1 MMTARHA
8 CHDHSPPART
18 RTMIAIARRAADLLL
33 PLITP
38 PKGSG
43 EHAAGG
49 SADRHPPVPATAPG
63 RSRQRQ
69 AAPAGS

>member
-1 MMTARHA
+1 
-8 CHDHSPPART
+8 
-18 RTMIAIARRAADLLL
+18 MIAIARRAADLLL
-33 PLITP
+33 PLMTP
-38 PKGSG
+38 PEGSG

-69 AAPAGS
+69 AAPARS